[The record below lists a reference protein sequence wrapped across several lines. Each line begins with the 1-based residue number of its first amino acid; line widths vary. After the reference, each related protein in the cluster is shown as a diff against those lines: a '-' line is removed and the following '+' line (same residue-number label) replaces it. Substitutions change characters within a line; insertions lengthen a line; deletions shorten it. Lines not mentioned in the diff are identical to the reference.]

1 MPKIK
6 THSGLKKRL
15 KRTGSGKLK
24 RSHAY
29 ISHLS
34 HNKTHK
40 QKKHLAKAT
49 VVSASD
55 YKRIKSRLVKNKYR
69 RNTQWQELKVDIQ
82 LDIEEKKLLN

>member
-1 MPKIK
+1 MPKMK
-6 THSGLKKRL
+6 SHSGLKKRL

-29 ISHLS
+29 VSHLS

-40 QKKHLAKAT
+40 QKKHLAKA

-55 YKRIKSRLVKNKYR
+55 YKRIKSRLCK
-69 RNTQWQELKVDIQ
+69 
-82 LDIEEKKLLN
+82 